1 MKEKRHYIYE
11 DTNSCNGMCEERGKA
26 MDFTPHEFAELY
38 GTIYTELYRYA
49 LYALGDE
56 EDAKDA
62 VSDAVLDGF
71 RQRQSLRDRSAFK
84 QWMFAILA
92 NKCRRKK
99 KEYAERRA
107 NEHTMQSDTEEE
119 VWDVADERTPDVPEN
134 LWVRQMFAKLGEEE
148 QEILS
153 LRLFAGYTS
162 REIGLLLGQPP
173 GTIRSKEHRALEKL
187 RKEMTADGKR

>member
-1 MKEKRHYIYE
+1 M
-11 DTNSCNGMCEERGKA
+11 SEERGKT

-49 LYALGDE
+49 LYALGNE

-71 RQRQSLRDRSAFK
+71 RQRESLRDKGAFK

-99 KEYAERRA
+99 KEYVERRA
-107 NEHTMQSDTEEE
+107 NEQTMQTDSEDET
-119 VWDVADERTPDVPEN
+119 WDIADEHAPDISEN
-134 LWVRQMFAKLGEEE
+134 LWIRQMFAKLGTEE

-162 REIGLLLGQPP
+162 REIGQLLGQPP

-187 RKEMTADGKR
+187 RKEMTVYGKR